1 MSTRIPLHANT
12 VVSYAYTVT
21 DSTGNHIGTL
31 QGFTTSANRPL
42 DRVRQIMNEEDDT
55 KEIVPGRTDFTITV
69 DRLETYGSNALKA
82 LGFEVSSDV
91 SKIVDPINITEV
103 VTNAVGQ
110 IRTIHYM
117 NCWVQ
122 SWSKTIREGTITVT
136 ESVTLWPEKISIS
149 ENV

>member
-1 MSTRIPLHANT
+1 MSTRIPSANT

-21 DSTGNHIGTL
+21 DSTGKAIGTL
-31 QGFTTSANRPL
+31 QGFSPSANRPL

-82 LGFEVSSDV
+82 LGFSTSDDV
-91 SKIVDPINITEV
+91 SKIVDPINITEI
-103 VTNAVGQ
+103 VTNNVGKT
-110 IRTIHYM
+110 RTIHYS

-122 SWSKTIREGTITVT
+122 SWSKSVREGTITVT
-136 ESVTLWPEKISIS
+136 ESVTLWPERILVS